1 MRAAVVGTEPQEP
14 PVRVMDVPSSHAR
27 GDWVVVRL
35 ERASPHRLD
44 AMMPDQR
51 TSEAPG
57 AIFGSDGAVVVH
69 ELGPDVSYVL
79 SWLST
84 LLPPAAGRR

>member
-1 MRAAVVGTEPQEP
+1 
-14 PVRVMDVPSSHAR
+14 
-27 GDWVVVRL
+27 
-35 ERASPHRLD
+35 
-44 AMMPDQR
+44 MMPDQR